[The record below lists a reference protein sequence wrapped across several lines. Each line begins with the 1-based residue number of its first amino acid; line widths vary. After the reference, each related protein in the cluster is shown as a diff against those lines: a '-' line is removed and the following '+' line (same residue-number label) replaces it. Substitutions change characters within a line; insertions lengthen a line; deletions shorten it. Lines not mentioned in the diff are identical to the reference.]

1 MTSLGAWHTDTS
13 HMIHVSEIPM
23 LNAIYHY
30 YEVSGEINSLHLL
43 HTILL
48 LLLCFYLV
56 SIIKQ
61 KSNIFS
67 ELD

>member
-1 MTSLGAWHTDTS
+1 
-13 HMIHVSEIPM
+13 M

-30 YEVSGEINSLHLL
+30 YEINDEINSLYFL
-43 HTILL
+43 HTI

-56 SIIKQ
+56 LITKQ
-61 KSNIFS
+61 KSNIFY

>member
-1 MTSLGAWHTDTS
+1 MS
-13 HMIHVSEIPM
+13 HIIHVSEILM

-43 HTILL
+43 DTILL

-56 SIIKQ
+56 SITNQ
-61 KSNIFS
+61 KPKIFS

>member
-1 MTSLGAWHTDTS
+1 
-13 HMIHVSEIPM
+13 MIHVSEIPM

-61 KSNIFS
+61 KSNIFP

>member
-1 MTSLGAWHTDTS
+1 
-13 HMIHVSEIPM
+13 M

-30 YEVSGEINSLHLL
+30 YEVSGEINSLYFR
-43 HTILL
+43 HTILS

-56 SIIKQ
+56 SITKQ